1 MDVIWNTKIYFFK
14 ISFNIFFLTHKMYF
28 DFNYLNNL
36 QYSMQCNLGSLQ
48 SLNFET
54 GLIVKIRLNY
64 HKLPRRLNH
73 ILIL

>member
-1 MDVIWNTKIYFFK
+1 
-14 ISFNIFFLTHKMYF
+14 MYF

-54 GLIVKIRLNY
+54 GLIVKIRPNY
-64 HKLPRRLNH
+64 HKLPGRLNH